1 MHNCDTLDITSYK
14 TYLIMRKI
22 VLCVALSTIATAL
35 LCGIFI
41 QRISRENRRLMRN
54 QHSLLQDVE
63 FYRTRAGDAAA
74 SVEVLTLQL
83 DEFREQRAEDAD
95 YIRSLNIR
103 LRRAES
109 YAKSVVE
116 SRHSAT
122 LPLRDTIILHD
133 TIRDTVRIF
142 EYNDAWSSLT
152 GHIANDTLH
161 YNLHTIDTLRQ
172 VIHRIPHRFLF
183 IPYGTKAIRQ
193 EITSSNP
200 HTTLIYTEYIELG
213 KKHKKR
219 R

>member
-1 MHNCDTLDITSYK
+1 MK
-14 TYLIMRKI
+14 KI
-22 VLCVALSTIATAL
+22 ILCVALAAIATAL
-35 LCGIFI
+35 LGGIFI
-41 QRISRENRRLMRN
+41 QRISQENQRLRRN
-54 QHSLLQDVE
+54 QHSLLQEVE
-63 FYRTRAGDAAA
+63 LYRTRAGDAAA
-74 SVEVLTLQL
+74 SVEALTLQL

-116 SRHSAT
+116 SRYSAT
-122 LPLRDTIILHD
+122 LPLRDTIIL
-133 TIRDTVRIF
+133 RDTVRIF
-142 EYNDAWSSLT
+142 AFNDTWSSLA

-200 HTTLIYTEYIELG
+200 HTTLVYTEYIELC
-213 KKHKKR
+213 KKHRKR